1 MSGKLDGISE
11 RQARGGVQSECKL
24 PRAKRLPFAD
34 ITNSYNSRTGQ
45 HEEPSPAPSQSR
57 TLSRVAMQIERG
69 SDIPDSAVVRNFLGE
84 TAAETVA
91 PLRDRRA
98 VQASLPPLSSYSGL
112 PSRLESTRSSPP
124 VKPVSGAPSLPLP
137 GSVPHPRG
145 DSLRSKPSRRQL
157 SLGSGTLTQCLHDPD
172 PCGDPINNVS
182 LYDAP
187 DVKRLLQS
195 CPRPSSREPLSTSL
209 LPPKTHKLAYGQLAI
224 LPSRSVLVD
233 FREGERRTGRKGDEV
248 MVVSPNGHQ
257 VNLFFS
263 TSSNVSHRDQDL
275 FV

>member
-34 ITNSYNSRTGQ
+34 ITNVYNSRTGQ

-145 DSLRSKPSRRQL
+145 DSLRSK
-157 SLGSGTLTQCLHDPD
+157 LGSGTLTQCLHDPD
-172 PCGDPINNVS
+172 LCGDPINNVS

-187 DVKRLLQS
+187 DVKLLLQS

-209 LPPKTHKLAYGQLAI
+209 LPLKTHKLAYGQLAI

-263 TSSNVSHRDQDL
+263 TSRNVSHRDQDL